1 MDMNTPTPRTNT
13 TLTAAHAGLFQH
25 IFRGCAACNIMCMTS
40 RGAGHL
46 RYKHGEFTCANGHS
60 YLLIATSSSYQ
71 PEHARVH
78 LTAEERYKL
87 LCIYH
92 RVHHVDNCL
101 YQTSFSFSYFSLLLI
116 QVTFKLRSGVWPV
129 AAQNAIAEPVMGT
142 THDVPNLPAPPLDEE
157 AQPATEST
165 LR

>member
-46 RYKHGEFTCANGHS
+46 RYKHVHRISRNMLVCISRLKSGTSYYAYITEFT
-60 YLLIATSSSYQ
+60 T
-71 PEHARVH
+71 
-78 LTAEERYKL
+78 LT
-87 LCIYH
+87 
-92 RVHHVDNCL
+92 
-101 YQTSFSFSYFSLLLI
+101 T
-116 QVTFKLRSGVWPV
+116 VTFKLRSGVWPV

-157 AQPATEST
+157 AQPATEDESEKADSDVPVDSDGAVDT
-165 LR
+165 DVD